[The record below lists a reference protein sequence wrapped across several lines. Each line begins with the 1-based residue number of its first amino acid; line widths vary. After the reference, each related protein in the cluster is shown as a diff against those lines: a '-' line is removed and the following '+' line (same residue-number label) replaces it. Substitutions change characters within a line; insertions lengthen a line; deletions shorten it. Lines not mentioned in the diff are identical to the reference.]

1 MFRKLHDPSEEAVTV
16 FIDGMPVP
24 AEANETAATIL
35 LRQADL
41 WARTTAVSE
50 TRRGPYCMMGVCFD
64 CLAMVDGALVQ
75 TCLAPVH
82 EGMHIERQLGR
93 RRVAP

>member
-1 MFRKLHDPSEEAVTV
+1 MFRKLHDPSGEALTV
-16 FIDGMPVP
+16 FIDGASVL
-24 AEANETAATIL
+24 AEPNETVATIL
-35 LRQADL
+35 LRQPNL
-41 WARTTAVSE
+41 WARTTPVSE
-50 TRRGPYCMMGVCFD
+50 TRRAPYCMMGTCFD